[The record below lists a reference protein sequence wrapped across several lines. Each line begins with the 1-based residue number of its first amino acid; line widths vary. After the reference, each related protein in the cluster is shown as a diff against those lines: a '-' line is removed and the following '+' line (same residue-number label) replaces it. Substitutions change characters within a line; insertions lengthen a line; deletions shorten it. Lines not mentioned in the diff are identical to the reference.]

1 MALGMIVPTKFTLQD
16 KMTGPLGS
24 LRGKMK
30 KFSAGASADFRS
42 VAAEASR
49 LSDIVKGSALGSLL
63 SKGIT
68 ATTRVIRQNIGS
80 AISYASNLV
89 EAQNVVATVFGA
101 DSPAAKAIES
111 FSKTAT
117 KKFGLTALQAKNY
130 TSTLGS
136 ILGGM
141 GISGDLQVG
150 MATKLAGRIGDISS
164 LFNIGQED
172 AFEKIRSGLTGQT
185 APLKSLGVVMT
196 QASLDAFAL
205 SKGVKTAWKDMSQAA
220 QTALRF
226 SFIMEKTAKA
236 EGDASKPIASWAY
249 SSRQLTLAFD
259 EMRGKLASGLLP
271 TLIEGAD
278 KITGFIRRI
287 SEWADANQKIIA
299 TKAKMF
305 ARTAV
310 AYIKTIIPWVKSA
323 VGFFLKFGPAIL
335 TAYAAFTV
343 FSKVVVMINAVSSAL
358 TFMGTALTIAT
369 GPIGLIAAAL
379 AAVGVGLGLVIKMSA
394 TAAMGNRPAVERYR
408 DAARTMVAEN
418 EAARI
423 EAERLGHTGQ
433 AASIAVGD
441 EAERKYAGSI
451 PILTNRDLL
460 AAGAADPRNLS
471 AGEWARERAQQDRY
485 RIASPLAGQVGNLT
499 VDEAFRVQAT
509 KWADEDRF
517 NRATLTGKDLSGYLA
532 ANPEEITYEEAL
544 KRLRESAATASVGGG
559 DMDPELKKMLE
570 EANRLLADIKGGVN
584 GLNDGSAQGAP
595 GRLDYRAMGQ
605 EDFFSIARKGFY

>member
-1 MALGMIVPTKFTLQD
+1 MALGMVVPTRFTVQD

-24 LRGKMK
+24 LQGKMK
-30 KFSAGASADFRS
+30 TFAAGASADFRS
-42 VAAEASR
+42 ISAEASK
-49 LSDIVKGSALGSLL
+49 LSNIIKGAALGSLL

-80 AISYASNLV
+80 AISYASNLIEV
-89 EAQNVVATVFGA
+89 QNVVNTVFGA
-101 DSPAAKAIES
+101 NSPAAKAIES

-117 KKFGLTALQAKNY
+117 KKFGLTTLQAKNY

-136 ILGGM
+136 MLGGM

-164 LFNIGQED
+164 LFNIGQDD
-172 AFEKIRSGLTGQT
+172 AFEKIRSGIAGQT
-185 APLKSLGVVMT
+185 APLKSLGVVMS
-196 QASLDAFAL
+196 QASLEAFAL

-226 SFIMEKTAKA
+226 SFIMEKTARA

-259 EMRGKLASGLLP
+259 EMHGKLASGLLP
-271 TLIEGAD
+271 VLIEGAD

-287 SEWADANQKIIA
+287 SEWADVNQQIIA

-323 VGFFLKFGPAIL
+323 VSFFIKFGPAIL
-335 TAYAAFTV
+335 TAYAAFMV
-343 FSKVVVMINAVSSAL
+343 FSKVVVMINAVSAAL

-369 GPIGLIAAAL
+369 GPLGLIAAAL
-379 AAVGVGLGLVIKMSA
+379 AAIGVGLGLVIKMSA

-433 AASIAVGD
+433 AASIRAGD
-441 EAERKYAGSI
+441 ESERKYAGSI
-451 PILTNRDLL
+451 PVLTNRDLL

-471 AGEWARERAQQDRY
+471 AGEWARERARQNHFQID
-485 RIASPLAGQVGNLT
+485 SPLAMQVGNITL
-499 VDEAFRVQAT
+499 DEALQVQAQ

-517 NRATLTGKDLSGYLA
+517 NRATLTGKDLSSYLA
-532 ANPEEITYEEAL
+532 ANPEEISHEEAL
-544 KRLRESAATASVGGG
+544 KRLRESAATASVGGV
-559 DMDPELKKMLE
+559 DANSELEKLLE
-570 EANRLLADIKGGVN
+570 EANKLLADINGGVDALN
-584 GLNDGSAQGAP
+584 GGGKGVP
-595 GRLDYRAMGQ
+595 GRLNYSAMGR
-605 EDFFSIARKGFY
+605 EDFWELARAGT